1 MTAEWR
7 TAEDSNEP
15 LRRGAAGT
23 TR

>member
-15 LRRGAAGT
+15 LRRAAAGT